1 VTLAERHGRAAAFA
15 ALALIAV
22 VWGYNWVV
30 IKQGLRDAG
39 PYEFFSW
46 RFVIA
51 SLCLFGALA
60 ATRRS
65 MRLTHPGAVLA
76 TGLLQTTA
84 TFALTGWALV
94 SGAVGKSA
102 VLCYTMP
109 FWVILFAWPALGERL
124 GRAQWS
130 ALLVALG
137 GLALLLGSGVSAG
150 LSELLAIASA
160 IAWAAGVVITK
171 RLQTRHRVDTL
182 ALSAWQSILGGAGL
196 VLLALAFPSRETQ
209 WTPNLLFALL
219 YNGVLVSAV
228 CWFLWFWV
236 LARLDAGL
244 ASFGILAVP
253 VLGVVFGVLE
263 LGERPQ
269 PLEWAGIGLV
279 VVALAL
285 TAVAARGARLRGDID
300 ADQAGR

>member
-1 VTLAERHGRAAAFA
+1 MRERPAALA
-15 ALALIAV
+15 ALALIAL

-30 IKQGLRDAG
+30 LKQGLRDAG
-39 PYEFFSW
+39 PYEFFAL
-46 RFVIA
+46 RFAIA

-60 ATRRS
+60 ATRRP
-65 MRLTHPGAVLA
+65 MRLTHGGAVLA

-94 SGAVGKSA
+94 AGAAGKSA

-109 FWVILFAWPALGERL
+109 FWVILFAWPVLGERL

-130 ALLVALG
+130 ALGVALT
-137 GLALLLGSGVSAG
+137 GLALLLGSGVTAG
-150 LSELLAIASA
+150 FSELLALASA
-160 IAWAAGVVITK
+160 VAWAAGIVITK

-182 ALSAWQSILGGAGL
+182 ALSAWQSALGGAGL
-196 VLLALAFPSRETQ
+196 VLLALLFPSRETH
-209 WTPNLLFALL
+209 WTPYLVFALL
-219 YNGVLVSAV
+219 YNALLVSAI

-253 VLGVVFGVLE
+253 VLGVVFGVLQ
-263 LGERPQ
+263 LGERPR
-269 PLEWAGIGLV
+269 PTEWAGIGLI

-285 TAVAARGARLRGDID
+285 TAMAVRSARPRRPD
-300 ADQAGR
+300 

>member
-1 VTLAERHGRAAAFA
+1 MSAAPRRARSA
-15 ALALIAV
+15 ALAALTLIAV

-30 IKQGLRDAG
+30 LKQALRDAG
-39 PYEFFSW
+39 PYEFFAL

-60 ATRRS
+60 ATRRP
-65 MRLTHPGAVLA
+65 MRLTHAGSVLA
-76 TGLLQTTA
+76 IGLLQTTA

-94 SGAVGKSA
+94 SGAAGKSA

-109 FWVILFAWPALGERL
+109 FWVILFAWPVLGERL
-124 GRAQWS
+124 GRAQWG
-130 ALLVALG
+130 ALLIALA
-137 GLALLLGSGVSAG
+137 GLALLLGAGITAGV
-150 LSELLAIASA
+150 SELLALASA
-160 IAWAAGVVITK
+160 LAWAAGIVITK

-182 ALSAWQSILGGAGL
+182 ALSAWQSVLGGAGL
-196 VLLALAFPSRETQ
+196 VLLALLFPSRPTQ

-219 YNGVLVSAV
+219 YNGVLVSAI
-228 CWFLWFWV
+228 CWYLWFWV
-236 LARLDAGL
+236 LGRLDAGL

-269 PLEWAGIGLV
+269 PLEWAGIGLI

-285 TAVAARGARLRGDID
+285 TAVAVRGARP
-300 ADQAGR
+300 AA

>member
-1 VTLAERHGRAAAFA
+1 MSSAARRARGTALA

-30 IKQGLRDAG
+30 LKQALRDAG
-39 PYEFFSW
+39 PYEFFAL
-46 RFVIA
+46 RFVLA

-60 ATRRS
+60 LTRRS
-65 MRLTHPGAVLA
+65 MRLTHAGTVLA
-76 TGLLQTTA
+76 IGLLQTTA

-94 SGAVGKSA
+94 SGAAGKSA

-109 FWVILFAWPALGERL
+109 FWVTLFAWPVLGERL

-130 ALLVALG
+130 ALAVALA

-150 LSELLAIASA
+150 LSELLALASA
-160 IAWAAGVVITK
+160 VAWAAGVVITK
-171 RLQTRHRVDTL
+171 RLQTRHRTDTL
-182 ALSAWQSILGGAGL
+182 ALSAWQSVLGGAGL
-196 VLLALAFPSRETQ
+196 ILLAIVFPSRPTA
-209 WTPNLLFALL
+209 WTPNLVFALV

-228 CWFLWFWV
+228 CWYLWFWV

-263 LGERPQ
+263 LGERPRSI
-269 PLEWAGIGLV
+269 EWAGIGLIV
-279 VVALAL
+279 LALAL
-285 TAVAARGARLRGDID
+285 TAVAVRSTRPRKAA
-300 ADQAGR
+300 

>member
-1 VTLAERHGRAAAFA
+1 MTSAALRARSTALA

-30 IKQGLRDAG
+30 LKQALRDAG
-39 PYEFFSW
+39 PYEFFAL
-46 RFVIA
+46 RFVLA

-60 ATRRS
+60 LTRRS
-65 MRLTHPGAVLA
+65 MRLTHAGTVLA
-76 TGLLQTTA
+76 IGLLQTTA

-94 SGAVGKSA
+94 SGAAGKSA

-109 FWVILFAWPALGERL
+109 FWVIVFAWPVLGERL

-130 ALLVALG
+130 ALAVALA

-150 LSELLAIASA
+150 LSEVLALASA
-160 IAWAAGVVITK
+160 VAWAAGVVVTK

-182 ALSAWQSILGGAGL
+182 ALSAWQSVLGGAGL
-196 VLLALAFPSRETQ
+196 ILLAILFPSRPTQ
-209 WTPNLLFALL
+209 WTPNLVFALV

-228 CWFLWFWV
+228 CWYLWFWV

-263 LGERPQ
+263 LCERPHSI
-269 PLEWAGIGLV
+269 EWAGIGLIV
-279 VVALAL
+279 LALAL
-285 TAVAARGARLRGDID
+285 TAVAVRSTRPREAA
-300 ADQAGR
+300 

>member
-1 VTLAERHGRAAAFA
+1 MRGASRSRHAAVA
-15 ALALIAV
+15 ALALIAA
-22 VWGYNWVV
+22 VWGYNWIVL
-30 IKQGLRDAG
+30 KQALRDAG
-39 PYEFFSW
+39 PYEFFAW

-51 SLCLFGALA
+51 SVCLFGALA

-65 MRLTHPGAVLA
+65 MRLTHAGAVLA

-94 SGAVGKSA
+94 SGAAGKSA

-109 FWVILFAWPALGERL
+109 FWVILFAWPVLGERL

-130 ALLVALG
+130 ALAIALA
-137 GLALLLGSGVSAG
+137 GLALLLGAGISPG
-150 LSELLAIASA
+150 LSELLALASA

-182 ALSAWQSILGGAGL
+182 ALSAWQSVLGGAGL
-196 VLLALAFPSRETQ
+196 VLLAVLFPSRPTQ
-209 WTPNLLFALL
+209 WTPNLVFALV
-219 YNGVLVSAV
+219 YNGVLVSAL
-228 CWFLWFWV
+228 CWYLWFWV
-236 LARLDAGL
+236 LGRLDAGL

-263 LGERPQ
+263 LGERPRT
-269 PLEWAGIGLV
+269 LEWAGIGLI

-285 TAVAARGARLRGDID
+285 TAVAVRAARPRGP
-300 ADQAGR
+300 A

>member
-1 VTLAERHGRAAAFA
+1 MRPRGAALG
-15 ALALIAV
+15 ALALIAL

-30 IKQGLRDAG
+30 LKQGLRDAG
-39 PYEFFSW
+39 PYEFFSL
-46 RFVIA
+46 RFAIA
-51 SLCLFGALA
+51 SVCLFAALA
-60 ATRRS
+60 ATRRP
-65 MRLTHPGAVLA
+65 MRLTHAGAVLA

-109 FWVILFAWPALGERL
+109 FWVILFAWPVLGERL

-130 ALLVALG
+130 ALGVALT
-137 GLALLLGSGVSAG
+137 GLALLLGSGVTAG
-150 LSELLAIASA
+150 FSELLALASA
-160 IAWAAGVVITK
+160 VAWAAGIVITK

-182 ALSAWQSILGGAGL
+182 ALSAWQSALGGAGL
-196 VLLALAFPSRETQ
+196 VLLALLFPSRPTQ
-209 WTPNLLFALL
+209 WTPNLIFALL
-219 YNGVLVSAV
+219 YNAILVSAI
-228 CWFLWFWV
+228 CWVLWFWV

-253 VLGVVFGVLE
+253 VLGVVFGVLQ
-263 LGERPQ
+263 LGERPR
-269 PLEWAGIGLV
+269 PTEWAGIGLI

-285 TAVAARGARLRGDID
+285 TAMAVRSARPRRPD
-300 ADQAGR
+300 

>member
-1 VTLAERHGRAAAFA
+1 MTRGRTAAVA

-30 IKQGLRDAG
+30 LKQALRDAG

-51 SLCLFGALA
+51 SVCLFGALA

-65 MRLTHPGAVLA
+65 MRLMHPGSVLA

-94 SGAVGKSA
+94 SGAAGKSA

-109 FWVILFAWPALGERL
+109 FWVILFAWPLLGERL

-130 ALLVALG
+130 ALVIALA
-137 GLALLLGSGVSAG
+137 GLALLLGSGISPG
-150 LSELLAIASA
+150 LSELLALASA
-160 IAWAAGVVITK
+160 IAWAAGVIITK

-182 ALSAWQSILGGAGL
+182 ALSAWQSVLGGAGL
-196 VLLALAFPSRETQ
+196 VLLAFLFPSSRPTQ
-209 WTPNLLFALL
+209 WTPNLVFALL
-219 YNGVLVSAV
+219 YNGVLVSAL
-228 CWFLWFWV
+228 CWYLWFWV
-236 LARLDAGL
+236 LGRLDAGL

-253 VLGVVFGVLE
+253 ALGVVFGVLE
-263 LGERPQ
+263 LGERPR
-269 PLEWAGIGLV
+269 PVEWAGIGLIV
-279 VVALAL
+279 IALAL
-285 TAVAARGARLRGDID
+285 TAVAVRSARPR
-300 ADQAGR
+300 QAA

>member
-1 VTLAERHGRAAAFA
+1 MRHRRTAAVA
-15 ALALIAV
+15 ALALIAI

-51 SLCLFGALA
+51 SVCLFGALA
-60 ATRRS
+60 ATGRS
-65 MRLTHPGAVLA
+65 MRLTHAGAVLA

-109 FWVILFAWPALGERL
+109 FWVILFAWPVLGERL

-130 ALLVALG
+130 ALAIALA
-137 GLALLLGSGVSAG
+137 GLALLLGAGISPG
-150 LSELLAIASA
+150 LSELLALASA
-160 IAWAAGVVITK
+160 VAWAAGIVVTK

-182 ALSAWQSILGGAGL
+182 ALSAWQSVLGGAGL
-196 VLLALAFPSRETQ
+196 VLLAVLFPSRPTA
-209 WTPNLLFALL
+209 WTPNLVFALA
-219 YNGVLVSAV
+219 YNGILVSAV
-228 CWFLWFWV
+228 CWYLWFWV
-236 LARLDAGL
+236 LGRLDAGL

-263 LGERPQ
+263 LGERPR
-269 PLEWAGIGLV
+269 PSEWAGIGLI

-285 TAVAARGARLRGDID
+285 TAVAVRAARPHP
-300 ADQAGR
+300 AD

>member
-1 VTLAERHGRAAAFA
+1 VSAAPRRARSA
-15 ALALIAV
+15 ALAALTLIAV

-30 IKQGLRDAG
+30 LKQALRDAG
-39 PYEFFSW
+39 PYEFFAL

-60 ATRRS
+60 ATRRP
-65 MRLTHPGAVLA
+65 MRLTHAGSVLA
-76 TGLLQTTA
+76 IGLLQTTA

-94 SGAVGKSA
+94 SGAAGKSA

-109 FWVILFAWPALGERL
+109 FWVILFAWPVLGERL
-124 GRAQWS
+124 GRAQWG
-130 ALLVALG
+130 ALLIALA
-137 GLALLLGSGVSAG
+137 GLALLLGAGITAGV
-150 LSELLAIASA
+150 SELLALASA
-160 IAWAAGVVITK
+160 LAWAAGIVITK

-182 ALSAWQSILGGAGL
+182 ALSAWQSVLGGAGL
-196 VLLALAFPSRETQ
+196 VLLALLFPSRPTQ

-219 YNGVLVSAV
+219 YNGVLVSAI
-228 CWFLWFWV
+228 CWYLWFWV
-236 LARLDAGL
+236 LGRLDAGL

-269 PLEWAGIGLV
+269 PLEWAGIGLI

-285 TAVAARGARLRGDID
+285 TAVAVRGARP
-300 ADQAGR
+300 AA

>member
-1 VTLAERHGRAAAFA
+1 MRARTAAVA
-15 ALALIAV
+15 SLALIAV

-39 PYEFFSW
+39 PYEFFAL

-51 SLCLFGALA
+51 SVCLFGALA
-60 ATRRS
+60 ATGRS
-65 MRLTHPGAVLA
+65 MRLTHAGAVLA

-94 SGAVGKSA
+94 SGAAGKSA
-102 VLCYTMP
+102 VLSYTMP
-109 FWVILFAWPALGERL
+109 FWVILFAWPVLGERL

-130 ALLVALG
+130 ALALALA
-137 GLALLLGSGVSAG
+137 GLALLLGAGISAG
-150 LSELLAIASA
+150 LSELLALASG
-160 IAWAAGVVITK
+160 IAWAAGIVVTK

-182 ALSAWQSILGGAGL
+182 ALSAWQSVLGGAGL
-196 VLLALAFPSRETQ
+196 VLLALLFPSRPTA
-209 WTPNLLFALL
+209 WTPNLIFALL
-219 YNGVLVSAV
+219 YNGLLVSAI

-253 VLGVVFGVLE
+253 VLGVVFGVLQ
-263 LGERPQ
+263 LGERPR
-269 PLEWAGIGLV
+269 PMEWAGIGLI

-285 TAVAARGARLRGDID
+285 TAVAVRGSSARAEPPS
-300 ADQAGR
+300 

>member
-1 VTLAERHGRAAAFA
+1 MSAAPRHARSA
-15 ALALIAV
+15 ALAALTLIAV

-30 IKQGLRDAG
+30 LKQALRDAG
-39 PYEFFSW
+39 PYEFFAL

-60 ATRRS
+60 ATRRP
-65 MRLTHPGAVLA
+65 MRLTHAGSVLA
-76 TGLLQTTA
+76 IGLLQTTA

-94 SGAVGKSA
+94 SGAAGKSA

-109 FWVILFAWPALGERL
+109 FWVILFAWPVLGERL
-124 GRAQWS
+124 GRAQWG
-130 ALLVALG
+130 ALLIALA
-137 GLALLLGSGVSAG
+137 GLALLLGAGITAGV
-150 LSELLAIASA
+150 SELLALASA
-160 IAWAAGVVITK
+160 LAWAAGIVITK

-182 ALSAWQSILGGAGL
+182 ALSAWQSVLGGAGL
-196 VLLALAFPSRETQ
+196 VLLALLFPSRPTQ

-219 YNGVLVSAV
+219 YNGVLVSAI
-228 CWFLWFWV
+228 CWYLWFWV
-236 LARLDAGL
+236 LGRLDAGL

-269 PLEWAGIGLV
+269 PLEWAGIGLI

-285 TAVAARGARLRGDID
+285 TAVAVRGARP
-300 ADQAGR
+300 AA

>member
-1 VTLAERHGRAAAFA
+1 MTAAAPRTRRAALA

-51 SLCLFGALA
+51 SVCLFGALA
-60 ATRRS
+60 ATRRPV
-65 MRLTHPGAVLA
+65 RLTHAGPVLA

-94 SGAVGKSA
+94 AGAVGKSA

-109 FWVILFAWPALGERL
+109 FWVILFAWPVLGERL
-124 GRAQWS
+124 GRAQWI
-130 ALLVALG
+130 ALATGLA
-137 GLALLLGSGVSAG
+137 GLALLLGSGISPG
-150 LSELLAIASA
+150 LSELLALASA
-160 IAWAAGVVITK
+160 IAWAAGIVITK
-171 RLQTRHRVDTL
+171 RLQTRHHVDTL
-182 ALSAWQSILGGAGL
+182 ALSAWQSALGGAGL
-196 VLLALAFPSRETQ
+196 VLLAILFPARATE
-209 WTPNLLFALL
+209 WTPSLVFALL
-219 YNGVLVSAV
+219 YNGVLVSAL
-228 CWFLWFWV
+228 CWYLWFWV
-236 LARLDAGL
+236 LARLDAGM

-263 LGERPQ
+263 LGERPR
-269 PLEWAGIGLV
+269 PFEWAGIGLI

-285 TAVAARGARLRGDID
+285 TALAVRASRPRDTA
-300 ADQAGR
+300 